1 MGTENIGVLRGVKYV
16 RLFKEASTTII
27 KRNCRG
33 GVKYIAEEIK
43 TKAEIDVICS
53 KVPDSEKLLELKF
66 IQF

>member
-1 MGTENIGVLRGVKYV
+1 MM
-16 RLFKEASTTII
+16 
-27 KRNCRG
+27 
-33 GVKYIAEEIK
+33 YIAEEIK